1 MKNLSLLL
9 TFVIMHFVAHA
20 QDAIVSA
27 VNMNVLY
34 YGISNP
40 VEIAVPGITSD
51 KVTATINNGT
61 INRTATGW
69 EIIPGSLNECI
80 VSVFS
85 NNKKVADK
93 TFRVKSIPAPIAV
106 FAGFYSG
113 TTSKENAAKNGRLEA
128 KIIDFDWDIKFTIV
142 SFTMLFK
149 DGAMDKELF
158 AKGNTLTEEMK
169 SQISELTRGQSIS
182 FKDIKVLAPDGRI
195 KELNPIIITIE

>member
-9 TFVIMHFVAHA
+9 TLVMMQFVAHA
-20 QDAIVSA
+20 QDAVVSP
-27 VNMNVLY
+27 VKMNVLY
-34 YGISNP
+34 LGISNP

-51 KVTATINNGT
+51 KVTATTNNGT

-69 EIIPGSLNECI
+69 EIIPGNLNECI

-106 FAGFYSG
+106 FAGFNSG
-113 TTSKENAAKNGRLEA
+113 TTLKENAAKNGRLEA
-128 KIIDFDWDIKFTIV
+128 KIIDFDWDLKFNIV
-142 SFTMLFK
+142 SFTMLIK
-149 DGAMDKELF
+149 NGAVDKELV

-169 SQISELTRGQSIS
+169 SQISELTRGQSIT
-182 FKDIKVLAPDGRI
+182 FKDIKVLAPDGKI